1 MTQTFCERVI
11 ASAIAHQHKV
21 AMVAPGIGG
30 SEQITFGEMLAQ
42 IRCLAYRITQEGIAF
57 GDRVA
62 LLGENHPHWAL
73 AYFGILYRGAVAVP
87 LDPAAT
93 VEALTHFIDDSE
105 AKRSFSCLN
114 KTTF

>member
-73 AYFGILYRGAVAVP
+73 AYSAFCIVAQWRCR
-87 LDPAAT
+87 
-93 VEALTHFIDDSE
+93 LTRLRRWKH
-105 AKRSFSCLN
+105 
-114 KTTF
+114 